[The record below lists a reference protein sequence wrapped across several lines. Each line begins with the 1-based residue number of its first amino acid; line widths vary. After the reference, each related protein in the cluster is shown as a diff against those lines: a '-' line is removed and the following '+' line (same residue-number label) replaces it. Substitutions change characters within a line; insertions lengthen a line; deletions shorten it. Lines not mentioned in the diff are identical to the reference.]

1 MRILFLVFL
10 LSACA
15 HLADVV
21 EAPKKPSQQA
31 TQPARQ
37 ATHEQKHRPPKP
49 QEQPKEQPA
58 VSSPQGNPIE
68 ED

>member
-15 HLADVV
+15 HRADVV
-21 EAPKKPSQQA
+21 EAPKQP
-31 TQPARQ
+31 PARQ
-37 ATHEQKHRPPKP
+37 TIHEQKRRVQKP

-58 VSSPQGNPIE
+58 VTKPQGSPIE

>member
-15 HLADVV
+15 HQHRTEVPD
-21 EAPKKPSQQA
+21 E
-31 TQPARQ
+31 PAHQ
-37 ATHEQKHRPPKP
+37 ATHEQKHRPQK
-49 QEQPKEQPA
+49 PKEQTREPTVA
-58 VSSPQGNPIE
+58 PRPQGNPIE